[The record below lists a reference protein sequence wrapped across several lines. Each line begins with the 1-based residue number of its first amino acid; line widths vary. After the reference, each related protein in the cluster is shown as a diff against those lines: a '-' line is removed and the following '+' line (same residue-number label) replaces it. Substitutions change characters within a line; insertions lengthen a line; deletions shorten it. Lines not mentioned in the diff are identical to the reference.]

1 MRRLPSGPPLLR
13 VPLKIPSGSC
23 EAARLATALLP
34 RRRPKKWNI
43 KIKQLLWSIQSGAGA
58 TVPAS
63 REAQGDAACRGRVQV
78 GQRLLRR
85 SPAGLGRVALQNPGV
100 QNARVSCPGWHSRRG
115 ALDRPAGLHEARRLR
130 AGEGSFA
137 PGAAALNLQ
146 TGFFSPLSENLTN
159 KTRPHQIRV
168 APMISWVLGWGG
180 GTEVRRAV

>member
-1 MRRLPSGPPLLR
+1 MRGGTSGHRPSPTSP
-13 VPLKIPSGSC
+13 
-23 EAARLATALLP
+23 A
-34 RRRPKKWNI
+34 KKWSI

-58 TVPAS
+58 TVRAS
-63 REAQGDAACRGRVQV
+63 SEAQGDAASGGHVQV
-78 GQRLLRR
+78 ERRLLRG

-100 QNARVSCPGWHSRRG
+100 QNSRVSCPGWHSRRG

-168 APMISWVLGWGG
+168 APMISRVLGWGG
-180 GTEVRRAV
+180 GIEVRRAG